1 LSPEEQEIRR
11 KEDAIFDEL
20 SKKPTFAIGIE
31 RETEDVTETAVAKK
45 ARKKE
50 EAATKKAAK
59 SSSLVK
65 VPLPLVE
72 S

>member
-1 LSPEEQEIRR
+1 LSPEEQEIRK

-20 SKKPTFAIGIE
+20 SKKPTFATGIE
-31 RETEDVTETAVAKK
+31 REKEDVAETASSKK

-59 SSSLVK
+59 SPPPVK
-65 VPLPLVE
+65 LPRNLVE

>member
-1 LSPEEQEIRR
+1 LSPEEQEIRK

-20 SKKPTFAIGIE
+20 SKKPTFATGIE
-31 RETEDVTETAVAKK
+31 RENEDVAETASAKK

-50 EAATKKAAK
+50 VAATKKAAK
-59 SSSLVK
+59 SPPPVK
-65 VPLPLVE
+65 LPRNLVE